1 MATSKLFQP
10 TQVGT
15 VALQHRVVMAPVTRY
30 RGNAKHTPTDLVV
43 EHYAARASIPGTL
56 IISEATYITHKA
68 SGDSFNVPGI
78 WSDEQAA
85 AWKKVTDA
93 VHAKG
98 SYMYLQLW
106 AIGRAAS
113 VKQLKSE
120 DPSFEYVSAGDV
132 PLPKEPLH
140 EEEYGNDPPHP
151 RPLTKGEIAEY
162 VRLYAT
168 AARSAVQRGGFD
180 GVEIH
185 GANGYLLDQF
195 LKETS
200 NNRTDEYGGSP
211 ENNARFVLD
220 VVAAVSEAVGEERVG
235 LRLSPWLTIFDN
247 PGNNPVPVFSHV
259 VEELRR
265 RYPNFGYLHVIE
277 PRVRGIFDRDDPAV
291 EEESNNFLRAIWAG
305 KPWISAGGFSRDRAI
320 KQADENGELIAF
332 GRYFTSNPDL
342 PTRLQ
347 KNIPLTPYNREVF
360 YIPESPVGYNDY
372 LPADTSISAAA

>member
-1 MATSKLFQP
+1 
-10 TQVGT
+10 
-15 VALQHRVVMAPVTRY
+15 
-30 RGNAKHTPTDLVV
+30 
-43 EHYAARASIPGTL
+43 
-56 IISEATYITHKA
+56 
-68 SGDSFNVPGI
+68 
-78 WSDEQAA
+78 
-85 AWKKVTDA
+85 
-93 VHAKG
+93 
-98 SYMYLQLW
+98 MYLQLW

-200 NNRTDEYGGSP
+200 NNRTYGGSP

-220 VVAAVSEAVGEERVG
+220 VVAAVSEAIGEERVG
-235 LRLSPWLTIFDN
+235 LRLSPWLTIFGMHVLLFPRKKPKLTSTATDN

-291 EEESNNFLRAIWAG
+291 EEESNDFLRAIWAG

-332 GRYFTSNPDL
+332 GRYFTSNVSLIAVISP
-342 PTRLQ
+342 
-347 KNIPLTPYNREVF
+347 PLFSVLN
-360 YIPESPVGYNDY
+360 
-372 LPADTSISAAA
+372 